1 MIIFKYLYK
10 EYNSVYS
17 NSQPFYKKLT
27 CFLPGKLSDTNRKYI
42 FAMNW
47 RYLIIYEIEVRK
59 ILGKLLLTKK
69 AADRKYQIMF
79 IDKPSCRLL

>member
-27 CFLPGKLSDTNRKYI
+27 CFLPEQAGVITTGGVFWHELVTGQ
-42 FAMNW
+42 
-47 RYLIIYEIEVRK
+47 IICG
-59 ILGKLLLTKK
+59 L
-69 AADRKYQIMF
+69 
-79 IDKPSCRLL
+79 P